1 MNHNF
6 GQTSQGERAM
16 NRREFLNQSCTAIAL
31 ATFGTVPT
39 FPAAAAS
46 PESIQSKGTPDMS
59 QAAPRRPERLTRDNA
74 LLLLVDHQIGLYT
87 GVRDIDTLSLKHNI
101 VGLTRS
107 MLALKVPV
115 IVTTTTEKMWGP
127 LIPELTEALRG
138 IKPIERTTVN
148 AWDDKRVVEA
158 VKATGRKNLVVTGI
172 STDVCLAF
180 PAIAAL
186 ADGFESYAVI
196 DASGGF
202 SRTQVDMG
210 VLRMQQAGV
219 VPVGYSNVAV
229 EILGDN
235 ASPDAEA
242 VNAALGMPFSGLV
255 FGLRQYYSRG

>member
-1 MNHNF
+1 
-6 GQTSQGERAM
+6 
-16 NRREFLNQSCTAIAL
+16 
-31 ATFGTVPT
+31 
-39 FPAAAAS
+39 
-46 PESIQSKGTPDMS
+46 MS
-59 QAAPRRPERLTRDNA
+59 QPIPRRPERLTRDNA
-74 LLLLVDHQIGLYT
+74 VLLLVDHQIGLYT

-127 LIPELTEALRG
+127 LIPELAEALRG

-158 VKATGRKNLVVTGI
+158 VKATGRRKLVVTGI

-229 EILGDN
+229 EILADN
-235 ASPDAEA
+235 AAPEAEA
-242 VNAALGMPFSGLV
+242 VYAALGIPFGSLV
-255 FGLRQYYSRG
+255 FGLRQYYSRT